1 MQFRC
6 NIDAIQMQAI
16 SGTNNFDSL
25 LPGSSTFDNAVQ
37 QRVAPYILNKTKQ
50 LNNLVR
56 DASKQDLGLKCS
68 AWKVFGSKDFGLVDL
83 YQKTKLDLFGSK
95 NLGLKIFRIKKK
107 IWSKKFFAPKKC
119 LSK

>member
-68 AWKVFGSKDFGLVDL
+68 AWKVFGSKDFGLVGL

-95 NLGLKIFRIKKK
+95 K
-107 IWSKKFFAPKKC
+107 IWV
-119 LSK
+119 